1 MKKKRKK
8 KKRLTKPK
16 HCCSYSAHTVQKHW
30 MYSDIYKRKKKKKT
44 NRRLKKVST
53 VAIVPLG
60 TVATIQNLKKKKKK
74 KTKWLTKMELQM
86 NSEKRYMNSAKIL
99 QKKEHKSMTRKK

>member
-30 MYSDIYKRKKKKKT
+30 MYSDIYKRKKKKKNKQKT
-44 NRRLKKVST
+44 KKKVST

-60 TVATIQNLKKKKKK
+60 TVATIQNFKK

>member
-1 MKKKRKK
+1 
-8 KKRLTKPK
+8 
-16 HCCSYSAHTVQKHW
+16 
-30 MYSDIYKRKKKKKT
+30 MYSDIYKRKKKKT
-44 NRRLKKVST
+44 NRRLKKKVST

-60 TVATIQNLKKKKKK
+60 TVATIQNFKKKKK

-99 QKKEHKSMTRKK
+99 YKKEHKSMTRKK